1 MSMRK
6 MKNEMNDPFADM
18 DFRYLI
24 IEVIHMCKSKN
35 ERNKLTIHTQIKI
48 IHTDLRTDRTKKSLF
63 FNISFFNHTYLLN
76 MYSLYTQYVLC
87 TLWCNQKCWNKI
99 KKQGK
104 CRIKEFAS
112 QDVVDDKYGEQEE
125 VGVDGKLRSEGTWT
139 AGNKQFFRHCQN
151 SMTSYQWR
159 TLD

>member
-6 MKNEMNDPFADM
+6 MKNEMNDPFAGM

-35 ERNKLTIHTQIKI
+35 ELNKLTIHTQIKI

-87 TLWCNQKCWNKI
+87 TL
-99 KKQGK
+99 
-104 CRIKEFAS
+104 
-112 QDVVDDKYGEQEE
+112 
-125 VGVDGKLRSEGTWT
+125 
-139 AGNKQFFRHCQN
+139 
-151 SMTSYQWR
+151 
-159 TLD
+159 